1 MDTNTEPQINSF
13 AGGLN
18 SDDDLSVVATNQYI
32 DARNIKISSYRGGEG
47 RDNRHG
53 SLMPVQG
60 VKLAG
65 SFAGES
71 NKVVATGSIRDY
83 GVVVCIDENENRLK
97 IYSFKNAIGGT
108 VHDQDFNNIQNS
120 RLVVDAPL
128 LPLDD
133 EEKYPDAFD
142 IQLNYESENNIKL
155 YLADSIHPIMVFNIN
170 SRDERFVYTDLDKCL
185 SYPEAVCK
193 PPVFEEYVPGKI
205 EFGVVSYCYQLYN
218 RYGIHTGASI
228 QCQQIPIGNYD
239 FDSKYVKCGGKQGAI
254 SNCGVK
260 ISIQIPSNYWHLDY
274 IKVFRVQYTQNG
286 QMPIVSVIYDT
297 KINFDEENDSSELV
311 INDVG
316 NDPIEH
322 ISVEELNSLQGVRI
336 IPNSLASKD
345 GFLFAANTK
354 TIQTTIKDFDKWDA
368 RAFRFNYENKSTVT
382 DVNGDNS
389 FIIDAHGKD
398 IEDDSVAVPPFDH
411 DCYDDTYNNINKE
424 ASLYDANFV
433 FDSKYQWVGGS
444 GKNIEW
450 RFVISSQ
457 VEDSCVKENNTRKMG
472 TLYNYSQK

>member
-65 SFAGES
+65 SFAGDS

-108 VHDQDFNNIQNS
+108 VHDQDFNDIQKS
-120 RLVVDAPL
+120 SLVVDAPL
-128 LPLDD
+128 LPLDKGD
-133 EEKYPDAFD
+133 EYPDVFD

-155 YLADSIHPIMVFNIN
+155 YLADSKHPIMVFNICN
-170 SRDERFVYTDLDKCL
+170 DFLYDDLNKCL

-239 FDSKYVKCGGKQGAI
+239 FDNKYVKCGGKQGAI

-260 ISIQIPSNYWHLDY
+260 ISIQIPNDYWHLDY

-286 QMPIVSVIYDT
+286 QMPIVSVIYDA
-297 KINFDEENDSSELV
+297 KINFD
-311 INDVG
+311 
-316 NDPIEH
+316 
-322 ISVEELNSLQGVRI
+322 
-336 IPNSLASKD
+336 
-345 GFLFAANTK
+345 
-354 TIQTTIKDFDKWDA
+354 
-368 RAFRFNYENKSTVT
+368 
-382 DVNGDNS
+382 
-389 FIIDAHGKD
+389 
-398 IEDDSVAVPPFDH
+398 
-411 DCYDDTYNNINKE
+411 
-424 ASLYDANFV
+424 
-433 FDSKYQWVGGS
+433 
-444 GKNIEW
+444 
-450 RFVISSQ
+450 
-457 VEDSCVKENNTRKMG
+457 
-472 TLYNYSQK
+472 